1 MFKFFTRLSTRH
13 PLAVLIFW
21 SLAFAGL
28 LPFALSVQNVLK
40 GGGFDAEK
48 QEYYKARQKIAELF
62 GGFQT
67 ELVLV
72 FDIPEGSGNEIFG
85 KVEEAVSPLRR
96 ESDVARVMTYGSS
109 FDPRFVSADRR
120 HTIAIVGFHLSEFA
134 LQQRLT
140 EFRQKIRDSGLT
152 WQLTGAAAFN
162 ESLTEYSRRDAV
174 RGELFAIPLVLL
186 VLLWLFRSI
195 PAAILPIAMAAV
207 SIVTTLGLTWFLGKA
222 TDLSLFVLNVAS
234 LLGIGL
240 AIDYSLLIVSRYRE
254 EYALARGSGRENGE
268 AADLAIQYTL
278 DTAGRAVF
286 FSALTV
292 LVGLS
297 AMTLFG
303 FMFMTSIGI
312 GGMAVVALSLVC
324 SLTLLPACLKLL
336 GPALERWRLPGRP
349 ADRDTESS
357 PGLWARLS
365 TFVLRWPLATLL
377 VTLALLLSLGS
388 PAIHMRLGT
397 SNAEILPVESAPR
410 KTYDL
415 VEKKFDL
422 TPKSGDLQIL
432 VEPLKG
438 ATDDPENLAA
448 LHFFAQELLAD
459 FSVTNLVS
467 PVNLGGPMGLEQ
479 VLGLFAMRKAM
490 PTEFD
495 PMLAKGLDALLR
507 TNAALYRVRTR
518 YAVGEKDG
526 ESFVRE
532 LRGNPPPGLK
542 IQVTGEIPRLMDF
555 SEGLYAR
562 FPLAATWIIL
572 LTLLLMLPMFRS
584 VWLPIKSVLSTIL
597 SLAATFGI
605 VVWIFQDGHLQKLLG
620 FTSPTYTEAVL
631 PAVLFSVLFGLSMD
645 YEVFLLA
652 RIREAWKET
661 GDNDRAVV
669 LGVMRTTGLITGAAL
684 CMILVA
690 CGFALAHILPVKVI
704 GVGIAVAVAVD
715 ATIVRGL
722 LVPAVMKLLG
732 EWNWWLPS
740 WLERILPDWKG
751 H

>member
-1 MFKFFTRLSTRH
+1 MFKFFTRLAVAH
-13 PLAVLIFW
+13 PLAVLVFW
-21 SLAFAGL
+21 SLAFLAL
-28 LPFALSVQNVLK
+28 LTPALNVQNALK

-48 QEYYKARQKIAELF
+48 QEYFKASQEIASLF
-62 GGFQT
+62 GGFQS
-67 ELVLV
+67 ELVIV
-72 FDIPEGSGNEIFG
+72 FDIPEGAGNEIFG

-120 HTIAIVGFHLSEFA
+120 HTLAIVGFHLSEFV
-134 LQQRLT
+134 LQQRLP
-140 EFRQKIRDSGLT
+140 ELREKIHAKGLK
-152 WQLTGAAAFN
+152 WGMTGAAAFN
-162 ESLTEYSRRDAV
+162 EALTEYSRRDAV

-186 VLLWLFRSI
+186 VLLWLFRSF
-195 PAAILPIAMAAV
+195 PAALLPIAMAAV

-222 TDLSLFVLNVAS
+222 ADLSLFVLNVAS

-254 EYALARGSGRENGE
+254 EYALARGAGKEGGE
-268 AADLAIQYTL
+268 AADLAIHYTL

-303 FMFMTSIGI
+303 FMFMTSIGV
-312 GGMAVVALSLVC
+312 GGMLVVALSLVT

-349 ADRDTESS
+349 ADRDAENS
-357 PGLWARLS
+357 PGLWARL
-365 TFVLRWPLATLL
+365 TMFVLRRPLATLVVIL
-377 VTLALLLSLGS
+377 GLLLYLGS
-388 PAIHMRLGT
+388 PALHMRLGT
-397 SNAEILPVESAPR
+397 SNAEILPVSSAPR

-415 VEKKFDL
+415 VERQFDL

-432 VEPLKG
+432 VEPLGG
-438 ATDDPENLAA
+438 ATDDPTNLASMHA
-448 LHFFAQELLAD
+448 FAADLLRREAV
-459 FSVTNLVS
+459 SNLLS
-467 PVNLGGPMGLEQ
+467 PVNLGGPMELDRLQ
-479 VLGLFAMRKAM
+479 GLFALRRTM
-490 PTEFD
+490 PGAID
-495 PMLAKGLDALLR
+495 PMLSAGLDSLLR
-507 TNAALYRVRTR
+507 TNAALFRVRTK
-518 YAVGEKDG
+518 YAVGQKDG
-526 ESFVRE
+526 EALVQD
-532 LRGNPPPGLK
+532 LRDHPPAGLRIK
-542 IQVTGEIPRLMDF
+542 VTGEIPRLMDF
-555 SEGLYAR
+555 SRGLYAR
-562 FPLAATWIIL
+562 FPLAAAWIIGF
-572 LTLLLMLPMFRS
+572 TLLLMLPMFRS
-584 VWLPIKSVLSTIL
+584 VWLPLKSVLATIL
-597 SLAATFGI
+597 SLVATFGI
-605 VVWIFQDGHLQKLLG
+605 VVWVFQDAHFQDLLG

-669 LGVMRTTGLITGAAL
+669 LGVARTTGLITGAAL

-722 LVPAVMKLLG
+722 LVPSVMKLLG
-732 EWNWWLPS
+732 EWNWWIPA